1 MRYIYSLFFLW
12 AIAHNLNPLLIPHL
26 KKVCELSDLQS
37 ALVDSAFYIGYF
49 IMALPAGAYIKRYG
63 YNKAITVGL
72 MLFGVGA
79 LMVGIFG
86 SQQEFYSALCGLFT
100 MAAGLTFLE
109 TAANPLVTLLGKPE
123 TATTRLNLAQSFN
136 GLGAAIS
143 VFVGGMILFPNHNKN
158 ADAILSHSA
167 QTSTAEALAEQ
178 AEKLINPYLFIAA
191 ITVFLGDAFR
201 QGWIKLPEIA
211 SNNETNDTRTDA
223 SNGKSN
229 FLNPTEPYLQPDLH
243 WLQQIKALLIT
254 PQFNL
259 GLIAQFCY
267 VGAQVGVGS
276 FFIRYATTY
285 SHIQES
291 VAATALS
298 FGLLLFM
305 SGRFMGTLLMRYV
318 SPAKLLFTYAIIC
331 IALCSFVALF
341 ASDSG
346 MWILI
351 LLQFFMSIMFP
362 TIFSLSLSQLRQS
375 PPMASSLLIMSIVGG
390 AIFPL
395 CMGFISDQSSIQYA
409 YLVPVICFVF
419 VAIFAKRIS
428 GLANSV
434 TSN

>member
-49 IMALPAGAYIKRYG
+49 VMALPAGAYIKRYG
-63 YNKAITVGL
+63 YTKAITVGL

-79 LMVGIFG
+79 FMVGAFG
-86 SQQEFYSALCGLFT
+86 SQQQFYAALAGLFT

-136 GLGAAIS
+136 GLGAVIS
-143 VFVGGMILFPNHNKN
+143 VFIGGMILFPQSNG
-158 ADAILSHSA
+158 AGLSN
-167 QTSTAEALAEQ
+167 ALANTQLNSAETLSIH
-178 AEKLINPYLFIAA
+178 AEKLFYPYAFVAMITIA
-191 ITVFLGDAFR
+191 LGRAFWR
-201 QGWIKLPEIA
+201 GWIKLPEIP
-211 SNNETNDTRTDA
+211 SSPNTETQDNPKT
-223 SNGKSN
+223 NN
-229 FLNPTEPYLQPDLH
+229 FLNPTEAYLQPNLT
-243 WLQQIKALLIT
+243 LVQQIRSLLAA
-254 PQFNL
+254 PHYNL
-259 GLIAQFCY
+259 GLLAQFCY

-276 FFIRYATTY
+276 FFIRYATTH
-285 SHIQES
+285 SHVQES

-298 FGLLLFM
+298 LGLLLFM
-305 SGRFMGTLLMRYV
+305 TGRFLGTFLMRFIAA
-318 SPAKLLFTYAIIC
+318 AKLLLIYTSIC
-331 IALCSFVALF
+331 IVLCLFVSLN
-341 ASDSG
+341 ASAAG

-362 TIFSLSLSQLRQS
+362 SIFSLSLGQLKQS

-390 AIFPL
+390 ALFPL
-395 CMGFISDQSSIQYA
+395 CMGFLSDQTSIQYA
-409 YLVPVICFVF
+409 YLVPALCFVA

-428 GLANSV
+428 TLASSA
-434 TSN
+434 TSL

>member
-49 IMALPAGAYIKRYG
+49 IMALPAGAYIKRFG
-63 YNKAITVGL
+63 YTKAITVGL

-79 LMVGIFG
+79 LMVGAFG
-86 SQQEFYSALCGLFT
+86 SQQQFYAALAGLFT

-136 GLGAAIS
+136 GLGAVIS
-143 VFVGGMILFPNHNKN
+143 VFVGGMILFPNSTTDVASNTVAVTQDEI
-158 ADAILSHSA
+158 ADALSI
-167 QTSTAEALAEQ
+167 Q
-178 AEKLINPYLFIAA
+178 AEKLLSPYVFIAI

-201 QGWIKLPEIA
+201 RGWIKLPKIPT
-211 SNNETNDTRTDA
+211 SPNTETQDNPKT
-223 SNGKSN
+223 NN
-229 FLNPTEPYLQPDLH
+229 FLKPTEPYLQPNLT
-243 WLQQIKALLIT
+243 LVQQIRSLLT
-254 PQFNL
+254 APNYNL
-259 GLIAQFCY
+259 GLLAQFCY

-276 FFIRYATTY
+276 FFIRYATTH
-285 SHIQES
+285 SHLQES
-291 VAATALS
+291 VAASALS
-298 FGLLLFM
+298 AGLLLFM
-305 SGRFMGTLLMRYV
+305 TGRFLGTFLMRFI
-318 SPAKLLFTYAIIC
+318 PAAKLLLIYASIC
-331 IALCSFVALF
+331 IILCLIVSLN
-341 ASDSG
+341 ASATG

-362 TIFSLSLSQLRQS
+362 SIFSLSLGQLKQS

-395 CMGFISDQSSIQYA
+395 AMGFLSDQSSIQYA
-409 YLVPVICFVF
+409 YLVPALCFVA

-428 GLANSV
+428 TLASSA
-434 TSN
+434 TSL